1 MAVRTP
7 PTDEDIWVVPS
18 AWSSKTDPFRGLPP
32 ARKVTVNTA
41 AAQAISD
48 LLTRSAEPIRVIL
61 GHSHSHRMLA
71 QRGARYLTESS
82 VDPLG
87 AAVCAAIGMDTNLFQ
102 PRALGRYYDD
112 HADLAD
118 YLVATHGFG
127 FAVSTVAALTGV
139 SAEDRSPNAWVA
151 QGKLD
156 RYAVVARPGDPPAT
170 LVRRLRTLLAGADD
184 MAYAD
189 ALDQARQLRRGTLSI
204 RLLTSYLFPTEQHW
218 VTTDLADP
226 ELRDGFGAI
235 FLLASVTD
243 PAHAHRIID
252 LLSWHWH
259 LLRDNKSLIYSLAA
273 HLGPDAA
280 AVLIRL
286 WEQGRGNASAPGLD
300 AVSRLLAHL
309 PSDTALDFLAEHAWR
324 NATAAALLAAAKR
337 FPARAMRV
345 LAARTTRGASTDD
358 FRQHVRRHPDLAAAM
373 REELPESARQLV
385 VESLPGVTVDSTPAE
400 VVPAILRDPPW
411 QRPRRDPTPAI
422 TLEGPTA
429 VRVSWRDGERE
440 HWLDRRTTLT
450 EAEVHRRLNEA
461 ASDPSS
467 IGGWVL
473 AALAQAD
480 PAVAEPHLRTEYTGW
495 LLWSIDELMAV
506 AAAHGAAANDLVLG
520 AVVED
525 PRELAA
531 AIAPF
536 ESRTA
541 AALVV
546 DWLGL
551 RSRRRIALDWLRR
564 HPAFAASA
572 FIPVAIGKARKA
584 RRTHSAALRTLAA
597 LGHTDAIMAA
607 ADAHGTTAAVR
618 ELLDTDPAEI
628 VPTRTPVLPQW
639 LSILELP
646 PIMLTSG
653 HPLPPNDVTTL
664 VTFMMLSE
672 PGEPHGALARIREHC
687 DTSTLAAATGAI
699 FEQWTNAG
707 ARWKDTWVWEALAA
721 FGNDDTVAKLLPR
734 ITWDTGKDN
743 ALDVLAAIGSDYAL
757 SALIK
762 MSEQGRNAVV
772 RSAAQLRVTELA
784 EEMGLT
790 EDQLADRMVPDLGL
804 RPDGTALL
812 DFGPRQFVLGFD
824 EQLSPIV
831 TGVDGIHYQAL
842 PKAGTRDDPALAAEA
857 TARYRAI
864 RKSVKKFAA
873 EQIRRLEHAMVA
885 ERRITLDELRTL
897 FIAHPVRINLTRR
910 LVWATHRDGQVVDS
924 FRIAQDNTFVDAA
937 DNTIDLAEDVVV
949 GIAHPL
955 HLGTDVTAAWASALA
970 DHQLRQ
976 PFPQI
981 DREVHY
987 GEPALLTSS
996 SVPIPEPT
1004 IVPLRRIHGLTNRG
1018 WHPPERGNGGRID
1031 TFEKRLPDDRLFY
1044 IGVDP
1049 GMEPFE
1055 PVAPVHELTCATLT
1069 GATFGDLSPVTR
1081 SEILRDIAWLCAPL

>member
-7 PTDEDIWVVPS
+7 PTDEDTWVVPS
-18 AWSSKTDPFRGLPP
+18 IWSSKTDPFRGRPP
-32 ARKVTVNTA
+32 ARKVMVNTA
-41 AAQAISD
+41 AAQAISKV
-48 LLTRSAEPIRVIL
+48 LTRSAEQIRVIL
-61 GHSHSHRMLA
+61 GHRDSHRMLA
-71 QRGARYLTESS
+71 QRGARYIAESG

-87 AAVCAAIGMDTNLFQ
+87 AAVCAAIGMDTKLFH
-102 PRALGRYYDD
+102 PRALSRYYDD

-127 FAVSTVAALTGV
+127 FAVATVAALTGV
-139 SAEDRSPNAWVA
+139 YAENRSPNAWDT
-151 QGKLD
+151 QGKPD
-156 RYAVVARPGDPPAT
+156 HYAVLARHCDPPAT
-170 LVRRLRTLLAGADD
+170 LVRRMRTLLASADD
-184 MAYAD
+184 MDYAD
-189 ALDQARQLRRGTLSI
+189 ALEQARQCRRGTLSI

-226 ELRDGFGAI
+226 DLSDSFGAI
-235 FLLASVTD
+235 FLLASVTE

-252 LLSWHWH
+252 LLGWHWH
-259 LLRDNKSLIYSLAA
+259 VLRDNKSLTYSLAA

-286 WEQGRGNASAPGLD
+286 WERGRGNSSAPGLD
-300 AVSRLLAHL
+300 AVSRLLAYL
-309 PSDTALDFLAEHAWR
+309 PSDTAMDFLAEHAWR
-324 NATAAALLAAAKR
+324 NSTAAALLAATKR

-345 LAARTTRGASTDD
+345 LAARTTRNESIDD
-358 FRQHVRRHPDLAAAM
+358 FRQHVRRHPELAAAS
-373 REELPESARQLV
+373 REELPASARQLV
-385 VESLPGVTVDSTPAE
+385 VESLPGVTVATTPAE
-400 VVPAILRDPPW
+400 AVPAILRNPPW
-411 QRPRRDPTPAI
+411 HRPRPKATPAV
-422 TLEGPTA
+422 TLEAPTA

-440 HWLDRRTTLT
+440 HWLDRRTPLT
-450 EAEVHRRLNEA
+450 ESEVHRRLNEA

-467 IGGWVL
+467 VGDWL
-473 AALAQAD
+473 LQALAQAD
-480 PAVAEPHLRTEYTGW
+480 LALAEPHLRTEYTDW
-495 LLWSIDELMAV
+495 FLWSIDGLMAV
-506 AAAHGAAANDLVLG
+506 AAAHDAAANDLVLG
-520 AVVED
+520 AVAED

-536 ESRTA
+536 ESQAA

-546 DWLGL
+546 DWLRL

-564 HPAFAASA
+564 HPAYAATA
-572 FIPVAIGKARKA
+572 FIPGAISKARKA
-584 RRTHSAALRTLAA
+584 RRTHSAALRTLAT
-597 LGHTDAIMAA
+597 LGHADAIMAA
-607 ADAHGTTAAVR
+607 ADAYGATAAVR
-618 ELLDTDPAEI
+618 ELLDTAPAEI
-628 VPTRTPVLPQW
+628 VPARTPVLPKW

-646 PIMLTSG
+646 PIVLTSG
-653 HPLPPNDVTTL
+653 HPLPAGEVATL

-687 DTSTLAAATGAI
+687 DKSTLATATGAI

-707 ARWKDTWVWEALAA
+707 ARWKDNWVWEALAA
-721 FGNDDTVAKLLPR
+721 FGNDDTVAKLLPK

-762 MSEQGRNAVV
+762 MSEQGRNATV
-772 RSAAQLRVTELA
+772 RSAAQLRVAELA
-784 EEMGLT
+784 EDMGLT

-812 DFGPRQFVLGFD
+812 DFGPRLFVVGFD
-824 EQLSPIV
+824 EQLGPTL
-831 TGVDGIHYQAL
+831 TGVDGTHYRSL
-842 PKAGTRDDPALAAEA
+842 PKAGTRDDPAMAAEA

-873 EQIRRLEHAMVA
+873 EQISRLERAMVA

-897 FIAHPVRINLTRR
+897 FIAHPLRITLTRR
-910 LVWATHRDGQVVDS
+910 LVWANYRDGQVVDS
-924 FRIAQDNTFVDAA
+924 FRIAEDNSFVDVA
-937 DNTIDLAEDVVV
+937 DNTVDLAEDLGV

-955 HLGTDVTAAWASALA
+955 HLGAEVTAAWAGVLA

-981 DREVHY
+981 DREVVH
-987 GEPALLTSS
+987 GEPHLLTSS
-996 SVPIPEPT
+996 SVPIPDQAT
-1004 IVPLRRIHGLTNRG
+1004 VSLRRIYGLTHRG
-1018 WHPPERGNGGRID
+1018 WNPPERGAGGCID
-1031 TFEKRLPDDRLFY
+1031 TFEKRLPEDRLFV
-1044 IGVDP
+1044 IGIDP

-1055 PVAPVHELTCATLT
+1055 PVAPVHELTRATLI
-1069 GATFGDLSPVTR
+1069 GGTFGDLSPVTR